1 MNFNIATSNRL
12 DNLVSVENTQ
22 NDVKIDDVIEIDVA
36 EARKSPFVKSSKS
49 AVKKRP
55 DVVINKYPENQHILG
70 KENM

>member
-36 EARKSPFVKSSKS
+36 EA
-49 AVKKRP
+49 
-55 DVVINKYPENQHILG
+55 G
-70 KENM
+70 KVPL